1 MAKPFSAIGSIITI
15 VVFFALI
22 AVSTVIYSGD
32 PEQKVRV
39 EENFFWRNGKAA
51 LDYVW
56 LGIQGITDISLG
68 QEAADK
74 TAEITEMATE
84 TGVFDKLRTDIQE
97 EWNKDGGA
105 AVNSASSLNIDKV
118 WEWRRNESGAE
129 VIFKDKDG
137 EEHVVSLPF
146 KFLAE

>member
-56 LGIQGITDISLG
+56 LGIQGVADIGLG
-68 QEAADK
+68 KEPVGQPAAIIE
-74 TAEITEMATE
+74 TAAE
-84 TGVFDKLRTDIQE
+84 TGIFNKLGADIQE
-97 EWNKDGGA
+97 EWSRDEEA
-105 AVNSASSLNIDKV
+105 AIDSATSLNIDQV
-118 WEWRRNESGAE
+118 WEWRRHESGAE
-129 VIFKDKDG
+129 IVFKDKDG
-137 EEHVVSLPF
+137 VEHAVNLPF

>member
-39 EENFFWRNGKAA
+39 EESFFWRNGKAA

-56 LGIQGITDISLG
+56 LGIQGITDVSLG
-68 QEAADK
+68 KESANK
-74 TAEITEMATE
+74 TAEITETAVE
-84 TGVFDKLRTDIQE
+84 TGVFDKLSTDIKE
-97 EWNKDGGA
+97 EWNKDGGT

-118 WEWRRNESGAE
+118 WEWLCN
-129 VIFKDKDG
+129 IF
-137 EEHVVSLPF
+137 
-146 KFLAE
+146 